1 MDRFDSTDNAADV
14 LVSLRELLSH
24 NPNAAHYGPEALSR
38 LLLDQRFLPYE
49 PSPSDVEAALEALA
63 FEGRVLP

>member
-1 MDRFDSTDNAADV
+1 MNRFYPTDDAADV
-14 LVSLRELLSH
+14 LVSLRDLLSH
-24 NPNAAHYGPEALSR
+24 DPNAAHHGPEALSS

-49 PSPSDVEAALEALA
+49 PSANEVEAALEALM